1 MAAILTQAVVK
12 TNTTNIF
19 WIESPKFSKVGQQNQ
34 CGCKKSQTMVQYVFS
49 MAAILKFK
57 MAAGIVVENIGTKV
71 FWIQHPKFTKVG
83 QKNQCGCRKSQT
95 MVPHGFSMAAI
106 LKLKMAAE
114 NVVENIG
121 TKFFWIRHPKFIK
134 VGQKNHLG
142 CRKSQTMVPYRFSM
156 AAILKFKM
164 AAEDVVENIGTK
176 FFWIQ
181 HP

>member
-71 FWIQHPKFTKVG
+71 FLDSAPQIHQSWSEKSMWV
-83 QKNQCGCRKSQT
+83 QKITNYGPSW
-95 MVPHGFSMAAI
+95 VFHGGH
-106 LKLKMAAE
+106 LE
-114 NVVENIG
+114 
-121 TKFFWIRHPKFIK
+121 IK
-134 VGQKNHLG
+134 NGG
-142 CRKSQTMVPYRFSM
+142 
-156 AAILKFKM
+156 
-164 AAEDVVENIGTK
+164 
-176 FFWIQ
+176 
-181 HP
+181 